1 MGVATGLAVLGT
13 ALWLILLLLPWR
25 PWGTRERLEAQPGP
39 DDDDLPDGSAISVLI
54 PARNEAAVLGT
65 TLDALRHQARGLR
78 ILVID
83 DQSGDAT
90 ARLARE
96 RGGEVIAGTSPLPG
110 WSGKLWALQQ
120 GLRTVT
126 TPWVL
131 LLDADIELAPGTL
144 RALLDQAH
152 SRRLDLVSLMAEP
165 SLRHPVERLLMP
177 AFVFFFKLLY
187 PFALANGDNPHRA
200 AAAGGCIL
208 VRREAL
214 QRIDAFACLHDALID
229 DCTLAARLKQA
240 GFRTWIG
247 LSHAARSLR
256 AYSGLRP
263 IWDMV
268 ARTAYTQLRYSPA
281 LLALCTLLMAS
292 LFWFAPLAPLL
303 NPGYGYA
310 LGALS
315 WMAMAVSYRPTLRY
329 YGLSTLWALA
339 LPLVGTLYLAMTWTS
354 ALRYWRGTRSHW
366 KGRRYETPTAG

>member
-1 MGVATGLAVLGT
+1 MSVTTGLVILGT
-13 ALWLILLLLPWR
+13 ALWLIILLLPWR
-25 PWGTRERLEAQPGP
+25 PWSTREQLEARSGC
-39 DDDDLPDGSAISVLI
+39 DLSDAGAITVLI

-65 TLDALRHQARGLR
+65 TLEALQHQARGLR
-78 ILVID
+78 IVVID

-96 RGGEVIAGTSPLPG
+96 RGCEVITGTAPAPG

-126 TPWVL
+126 TPYVL

-144 RALLDQAH
+144 SALRDKAG
-152 SRRLDLVSLMAEP
+152 SGLDLVSLMAEP

-177 AFVFFFKLLY
+177 AFVLFFKLLY
-187 PFALANGDNPHRA
+187 PFALANGDNPRHA

-214 QRIDAFACLHDALID
+214 QAIDAFGCLHDALID
-229 DCTLAARLKQA
+229 DCSLAARLKRA

-247 LSHAARSLR
+247 LSRAARSLR
-256 AYSGLRP
+256 AQSGLGP
-263 IWDMV
+263 IWQMV

-281 LLALCTLLMAS
+281 LLALCTLLMTS
-292 LFWFAPLAPLL
+292 LFWFAPMAPLL
-303 NPGYGYA
+303 EPGHGYL

-315 WMAMAVSYRPTLRY
+315 WMAMVVSYRPTLRY
-329 YGLSTLWALA
+329 YGLSTLWSLA
-339 LPLVGTLYLAMTWTS
+339 LPLIGTLYLAMTWSS
-354 ALRYWRGTRSHW
+354 ALGYWRGTRSQW